1 MASGDE
7 GMREP
12 AFVTGRGP
20 TACAPTETRRIACS
34 AVIITLNEERHLGPC
49 LDSLGW
55 VDEIIVVDAGS
66 TDRTRDLAT
75 RAGARVLLKEWPGYG
90 AQKNF
95 GLDQAQGEWLL
106 IVDADERVSAAL
118 AQEIQAGLAERTLP
132 LHAAYDVP
140 RQNYFFGQWLR
151 WGGAYPDRQIRLIR
165 RGAARYN
172 DLPVHERV
180 LVDGTVG
187 HLSGHLVHEA
197 ARTVADRV
205 AKLNR
210 YTDFASLETS
220 RRRRRVRWYD
230 LIIRPAVIFGKLYV
244 LKQGFRDGLAGLA
257 YCGLAGCYEFV
268 KYAKV
273 WERTRG
279 ADGGR
284 P

>member
-1 MASGDE
+1 MA
-7 GMREP
+7 
-12 AFVTGRGP
+12 GRGP
-20 TACAPTETRRIACS
+20 TASAPTEPRRFDLS

-49 LDSLGW
+49 LDSLRW
-55 VDEIIVVDAGS
+55 VGEIVVVDAGS
-66 TDRTRDLAT
+66 TDRTRDLAEA
-75 RAGARVLLKEWPGYG
+75 AGARVLLREWPGYG

-95 GLDQAQGEWLL
+95 GFDQARGEWLL
-106 IVDADERVSAAL
+106 IVDADERVSGAL
-118 AQEIQAGLAERTLP
+118 AQEIQARLADETLGA
-132 LHAAYDVP
+132 HAAYDVP

-151 WGGAYPDRQIRLIR
+151 WGGAYPDRQVRLIR

-172 DLPVHERV
+172 DLPLHEQV

-197 ARTVADRV
+197 ARTVAERL
-205 AKLNR
+205 AKVNR
-210 YTDFASLETS
+210 HTDSAALETS
-220 RRRRRVRWYD
+220 RKRRRVRWYD

-244 LKQGFRDGLAGLA
+244 LKQGFRDGLAGLT

-279 ADGGR
+279 PDGGCR
-284 P
+284 R